1 MKIFAT
7 SQVPEIDKYTI
18 ENEPIPDIDLMERA
32 AGTVVRAVFVRKR
45 DIQNVWVFCG
55 PGNNGGDG
63 LAVARMLAGGK
74 NFNVHVFLLKNAG
87 VFKNSPKI
95 NYERLLSLGNVVVSE
110 LSETNLPVIKNKTLI
125 IDALFGSGLNR
136 PLEGFAAT
144 VVKHINNTG
153 AMVLAIDIPSGLMG
167 ESNEGNNPDAIV
179 RADETISFQFPKLS
193 FLFPENEIFTGKWIV
208 TDIGLHSKK
217 ISETETPYRLLEKRD
232 IKGKICKRK
241 KFSHKGTFGHALL
254 ISGSYGKMGAAVL
267 ASKACL
273 RSGVGLLTTH
283 IPHGGYQ
290 IIQTAVPEAMTSI
303 DDSDLMFTSVEPGDT
318 FSAIGIGPGIGV
330 KVNTQRGLHKLISES
345 KVPMVLDADALNILS
360 MNKSWIE
367 QLPEHVVLTPHPGEF
382 DRLAGKSANGYERM
396 MKAKEL
402 AQKYK
407 LVLVLKGANTAVALP
422 DGNVWFNSTGNPGM
436 ATAGSG
442 DVLTG
447 IILSLIA
454 QGYSPAD
461 ASLIGVFVHG
471 RAGDYA
477 ALKKGQ
483 VSLIAGDIIKN
494 LGKAFRKLQ
503 E

>member
-1 MKIFAT
+1 MKIFST

-32 AGTVVRAVFVRKR
+32 AGKVVRAVLAKKR
-45 DIQNVWVFCG
+45 DVQDIWVFCG

-63 LAVARMLAGGK
+63 LAVARMLTGEK
-74 NFNVHVFLLKNAG
+74 NFNIHVFLLKSAD
-87 VFKNSPKI
+87 VLKNSPKI
-95 NYERLLSLGNVVVSE
+95 NYERLLSLGNVEVTE
-110 LSETNLPVIKNKTLI
+110 LSETNLPVVRNKTLI

-136 PLEGFAAT
+136 PLEGFAAD
-144 VVKHINNTG
+144 VVKHINQSG
-153 AMVLAIDIPSGLMG
+153 AYVISIDIPSGLLG
-167 ESNEGNNPDAIV
+167 ENNDGNTT
-179 RADETISFQFPKLS
+179 ETIIHANETVTFQFPKLS
-193 FLFPENEIFTGKWIV
+193 FLFPENEIFTGEWIV
-208 TDIGLHSKK
+208 TDIGLHPKK

-232 IKGKICKRK
+232 IKDKIRKRK
-241 KFSHKGTFGHALL
+241 NFSHKGTFGHALL

-267 ASKACL
+267 ASRACL

-283 IPHGGYQ
+283 IPHGGYH

-330 KVNTQRGLHKLISES
+330 KVNTQRGLHKLITES

-360 MNKSWIE
+360 LNKPWME
-367 QLPEHVVLTPHPGEF
+367 QLPGHVVLTPHPGEF
-382 DRLAGKSANGYERM
+382 DRLEGKSHNGYERL

-402 AQKYK
+402 AEKHK
-407 LVLVLKGANTAVALP
+407 LVLVLKGAYTAVALP

-471 RAGDYA
+471 RAGDFA